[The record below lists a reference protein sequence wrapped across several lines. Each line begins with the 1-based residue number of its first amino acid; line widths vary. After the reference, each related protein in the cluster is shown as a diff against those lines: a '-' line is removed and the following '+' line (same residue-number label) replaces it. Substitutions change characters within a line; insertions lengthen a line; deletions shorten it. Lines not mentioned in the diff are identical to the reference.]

1 MALAEYMTEKNLV
14 SMDYLIQMEAMRM
27 GKQNYFTHVRR
38 GILEAVKEDGIIKA
52 VKEQF
57 KAYKLDEQGFNIL
70 DRSTGEVLAYDK
82 WFKFAMH
89 RTGELKPTQNVV
101 KAFLTYQRTFLKKQ
115 ALDETTPLIDIYA
128 HALTPKGMT
137 KKGLL
142 LHGNLIKFVKEWINT
157 QKGRHITLIAK
168 QNGKIDA
175 ALRAIKMF
183 TSLRDLA
190 FNIPVSVATEVGEQI
205 TTYQLLG
212 KRQFFRGKIRQNTK
226 QGKKII
232 EKYRNLIGKD
242 PWKELAEPSKAIGDR
257 LMEGIFVLF
266 RDASA
271 RANKTFLLGSLSK
284 FEFESGIVFSGRLT
298 ALRTELGRYRMV
310 AGMKSI
316 IGATPEGKAY
326 AQYKRWAIPI
336 LRTTIQNLGNLGK
349 KITLQKVD
357 SKAFKKSAIELY
369 RLTEITA
376 FVMLMFGMVRDEDDN
391 SFTGKIIN
399 KAYREATTLIQALQP
414 SMFLTAG
421 RTASFVEKLGVSL
434 TLILQGEKYKTTD
447 EYKGIKK
454 LKRQFT
460 PVAVSQFSGGGAGDL
475 WDRRLR
481 KHKAKLNKIKDD
493 FDKAKDKATF
503 QNKHRE
509 ELRALRRANELQ
521 GELNEYRKRINRI
534 KSRKETKAGKLE
546 IQRLEKRR
554 TDKIKNHLKRY

>member
-1 MALAEYMTEKNLV
+1 
-14 SMDYLIQMEAMRM
+14 MD
-27 GKQNYFTHVRR
+27 KF
-38 GILEAVKEDGIIKA
+38 
-52 VKEQF
+52 
-57 KAYKLDEQGFNIL
+57 
-70 DRSTGEVLAYDK
+70 
-82 WFKFAMH
+82 FKFAMH

-115 ALDETTPLIDIYA
+115 ALDEITPLIDIYA

-157 QKGRHITLIAK
+157 QKGRHITLVAK

-183 TSLRDLA
+183 TSLRDLG
-190 FNIPVSVATEVGEQI
+190 FNIPVSIATEVGEQI

-212 KRQFFRGKIRQNTK
+212 KGKYALGKLRQNTK
-226 QGKKII
+226 KGKEII
-232 EKYRNLIGKD
+232 EKYRNLIGKN

-266 RDASA
+266 KDASV
-271 RANKTFLLGSLSK
+271 RSNKTFFLGSLSK
-284 FEFESGIVFSGRLT
+284 AEFKSGVVSDERL
-298 ALRTELGRYRMV
+298 ASLRTELGRYRMV
-310 AGMKSI
+310 SGMKSI
-316 IGATPEGKAY
+316 IGATPEGRAY
-326 AQYKRWAIPI
+326 TQYKRWAIPI

-369 RLTEITA
+369 RLAEITA
-376 FVMLMFGMVRDEDDN
+376 LVMLMFGMVRDEDDN

-421 RTASFVEKLGVSL
+421 RTASFAERLGLSL

-447 EYKGIKK
+447 EYKGVKK

-460 PVAVSQFSGGGAGDL
+460 PVAVSQFTGGNAESGAIGKFKKNLKKVNSVDKEYKELLKTSRDKACEFNIKTNNIKNL
-475 WDRRLR
+475 TTSFRRTSRMLLKLR
-481 KHKAKLNKIKDD
+481 KRIEEIEESNKYSSEKKEEIINRINQRINRMIKIANNKIK
-493 FDKAKDKATF
+493 
-503 QNKHRE
+503 
-509 ELRALRRANELQ
+509 
-521 GELNEYRKRINRI
+521 
-534 KSRKETKAGKLE
+534 
-546 IQRLEKRR
+546 
-554 TDKIKNHLKRY
+554 